1 MTYKELREEFISK
14 SFRKA
19 IKDSLPDACC
29 NCGSKK
35 SIEYHHIVPLKLGG
49 TNRLTNIVPL
59 CHKCHKAAH
68 CGQHMSHYSDKTN
81 TGRKPKTNA
90 EEHSEIFDMFI
101 NGEIGNRKCQELL
114 GYSHRTTIKSRP
126 EFKRN
131 KRKNGISSVRNLIDV
146 ASTNRVVSLKDGD
159 IVGEIEYI
167 DGRKS
172 PITYKNTGA
181 NDIKYHKKE
190 RISEKDEAFELWK
203 LMQKRKAI

>member
-1 MTYKELREEFISK
+1 MGYEESRKEFDNPT
-14 SFRKA
+14 FRNR
-19 IKDSLPDACC
+19 IKEYLSHKCC

-35 SIEYHHIVPLKLGG
+35 NIEYHHIVPLKLGG
-49 TNRLTNIVPL
+49 TNTLTNIVPL

-81 TGRKPKTNA
+81 SGRKSKSNV

-114 GYSHRTTIKSRP
+114 GYSHRSTIKSRP
-126 EFKRN
+126 EFKRYIS
-131 KRKNGISSVRNLIDV
+131 KNGILSVRNLIDV
-146 ASTNRVVSLKDGD
+146 ASTNRREPLKDVD

-172 PITYKNTGA
+172 PIIYKNTRA
-181 NDIKYHKKE
+181 NNIKYHKKE
-190 RISEKDEAFELWK
+190 RRSEKDEAFELWK
-203 LMQKRKAI
+203 LMQKRKVI